1 MSLGRV
7 MDRDAYALVAR
18 WWRDEETLGIVQS
31 LVTGPDLQGFI
42 REHEEDE
49 RGTRFWQAVG
59 RVTGQT
65 IEDQV
70 RHGEG
75 RAEWRLDAH
84 VVRPDARAA
93 QRLAEEPDVSLD
105 ELHPGRVF
113 YEFDV

>member
-1 MSLGRV
+1 MSLGRIA
-7 MDRDAYALVAR
+7 DRDAYALVAR

-49 RGTRFWQAVG
+49 RGTRFWQAIA

-70 RHGEG
+70 RHGAG
-75 RAEWRLDAH
+75 RTEWELQAH
-84 VVRPDARAA
+84 VIRPDARGA
-93 QRLAEEPDVSLD
+93 QRLAEDPEVSLD
-105 ELHPGRVF
+105 ELHPGRIF